1 MRTEQEMFDL
11 ILGIA
16 KADPRVKAVYMNGS
30 RTNPNADKDIFQDYD
45 IVYVVEETESFQAD
59 DQWIL
64 QFGEPMYM
72 QFPENSPFF
81 PSDRHNCYGWLIQ
94 FTDGNRLDLHVET
107 VPNALDNIEG
117 DSLCIVLL
125 DKEGILPAIPP
136 SSDKDYWV
144 TRPTEEEFL
153 ASCNEFWWCLN
164 NVAKGL
170 WRGEITYVQDMIH
183 GPLRDELHRLLS
195 WKIGLITDFSV
206 SIGKS
211 GKYMHRYLPAEDWQR
226 YLATYSSADLEETWN
241 AVFDMCRFFEEVAIF
256 VANELGYTYNLT
268 EGQNSFDFLQHVRQ
282 LPKNAKG
289 VY

>member
-1 MRTEQEMFDL
+1 MRSEKEMYDL

-16 KADPRVKAVYMNGS
+16 QADPRVKAVYMNGS
-30 RTNPNADKDIFQDYD
+30 RTNPNADRDIFQDYD
-45 IVYVVEETESFQAD
+45 LVFVVEETESFQED
-59 DQWIL
+59 DEWIK
-64 QFGEPMYM
+64 QFGEPLYM

-94 FTDGNRLDLHVET
+94 FTDGNRVDLHVTT
-107 VPNALDNIEG
+107 VPTVLKEIQE

-125 DKEGILPAIPP
+125 DKEGILPEIPP
-136 SSDKDYWV
+136 STDRDYWV
-144 TRPTEEEFL
+144 IRPTEEEFL

-183 GPLRDELHRLLS
+183 GPLREELKRLLS
-195 WKIGLITDFSV
+195 WKVGLLTDFSV

-211 GKYMHRYLPAEDWQR
+211 GKYMHRYLPAQDWQR

-241 AVFDMCRFFEEVAIF
+241 AVLNMCCFFEEEALYVA
-256 VANELGYTYNLT
+256 EKLGYTYNMT
-268 EGQNSFDFLQHVRQ
+268 EGRNSFGFLKHVRQ
-282 LPKNAKG
+282 LPKDARE